1 MERARFIH
9 GQHFYMSV
17 LAIDFTEGG
26 GGNITNLPAGGIVVV
41 RISSQSLP
49 QSSHNDAVTPLSS
62 TVEIHKYRHVC
73 KTYAHGW
80 ERRRE

>member
-26 GGNITNLPAGGIVVV
+26 GGEYNQPSSRWDCSRQNIIPE
-41 RISSQSLP
+41 P
-49 QSSHNDAVTPLSS
+49 PP
-62 TVEIHKYRHVC
+62 K
-73 KTYAHGW
+73 
-80 ERRRE
+80 